1 LTGYYH
7 GFDYGPSL
15 SGVTWGP
22 YEDSVG
28 AMHYVA
34 LSENTLGGTNALP
47 LTGPVVISE
56 LMIDPPSLITGGV
69 AALNTRD
76 TYIELHNVASQPV
89 PLFDTNH
96 AANPW
101 QLRGGIHFEFPLDVV
116 LPPHGYLL
124 VVNFSPEADPE
135 TLHAFRSQ
143 YGLSTNVPV
152 YGPYEGRLNPAGD
165 QVTLRHT
172 GGPSA
177 DAPNPPLVLADNVN
191 YGVSAPWPATL
202 NGTGAS
208 LQRKND
214 AAFGDDPA
222 SWIASDPTPG
232 FGYSPEAPIALNI
245 ELNGSNVMMTW
256 PDTSGIWTLE
266 QSDGMVAPVVWQP
279 VAVLPVKENGSW
291 RAVVPVSNQ
300 ANRYYRLKTQ

>member
-1 LTGYYH
+1 
-7 GFDYGPSL
+7 
-15 SGVTWGP
+15 
-22 YEDSVG
+22 
-28 AMHYVA
+28 
-34 LSENTLGGTNALP
+34 
-47 LTGPVVISE
+47 
-56 LMIDPPSLITGGV
+56 
-69 AALNTRD
+69 
-76 TYIELHNVASQPV
+76 
-89 PLFDTNH
+89 
-96 AANPW
+96 
-101 QLRGGIHFEFPLDVV
+101 
-116 LPPHGYLL
+116 
-124 VVNFSPEADPE
+124 
-135 TLHAFRSQ
+135 
-143 YGLSTNVPV
+143 
-152 YGPYEGRLNPAGD
+152 
-165 QVTLRHT
+165 
-172 GGPSA
+172 
-177 DAPNPPLVLADNVN
+177 VLADNVN